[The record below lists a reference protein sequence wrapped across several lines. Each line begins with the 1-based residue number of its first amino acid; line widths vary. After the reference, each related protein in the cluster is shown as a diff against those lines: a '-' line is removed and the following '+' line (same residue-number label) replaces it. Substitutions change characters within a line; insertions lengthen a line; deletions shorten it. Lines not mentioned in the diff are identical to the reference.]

1 MIRQI
6 ALKIMGLPNTAS
18 SKDIKAK
25 YHQLARKRHPDKK
38 GGCTAAFQQLHS
50 AYECLQEKPGPME
63 PATYSEPDVPVYYYS
78 EEEEELDE
86 SYIHS
91 SSEEEDYYEEDLDC

>member
-1 MIRQI
+1 
-6 ALKIMGLPNTAS
+6 MGLPNTAS

-38 GGCTAAFQQLHS
+38 GGSTAAFQQLHS
-50 AYECLQEKPGPME
+50 AYECLQEKPDPVE
-63 PATYSEPDVPVYYYS
+63 AAIYSEPEVTVYYYA

-91 SSEEEDYYEEDLDC
+91 SSEEEEDYEEELDC

>member
-25 YHQLARKRHPDKK
+25 YHQLARTRHPDKK
-38 GGCTAAFQQLHS
+38 GGSAAAFQQLHS
-50 AYECLQEKPGPME
+50 AYECLQEKPDPVE
-63 PATYSEPDVPVYYYS
+63 AAVCSEADIPVYYYS
-78 EEEEELDE
+78 EEEEELDDNY
-86 SYIHS
+86 SWIH
-91 SSEEEDYYEEDLDC
+91 

>member
-25 YHQLARKRHPDKK
+25 YHQLARTRHPDKK

-50 AYECLQEKPGPME
+50 AYECLQEKPDPME
-63 PATYSEPDVPVYYYS
+63 AAIDSEPEVTVYYYS
-78 EEEEELDE
+78 EEEEELDDDY
-86 SYIHS
+86 SWIHCG
-91 SSEEEDYYEEDLDC
+91 E

>member
-1 MIRQI
+1 M
-6 ALKIMGLPNTAS
+6 ALQVMGLPNTAS

-50 AYECLQEKPGPME
+50 AYECLQEKPDPME
-63 PATYSEPDVPVYYYS
+63 PATYSEPDVPVNYYS